1 MENLP
6 IIIMHNFKQLE
17 IWRKSQ
23 ALCIGVYEATNDFP
37 KEETFG
43 LQSQI
48 RRSAV
53 SIPSNIAEGT
63 SRNSNKEVVRFI
75 EIALG
80 SAYELETQLMI
91 ASRLK
96 YLENSIFESL
106 SEELNSI
113 IQMSIKFRKRLKS

>member
-1 MENLP
+1 
-6 IIIMHNFKQLE
+6 MHNFKQLD

-23 ALCIGVYEATNDFP
+23 DLCIRIYEATHDFP
-37 KEETFG
+37 KEEKFG

-106 SEELNSI
+106 SEELISI